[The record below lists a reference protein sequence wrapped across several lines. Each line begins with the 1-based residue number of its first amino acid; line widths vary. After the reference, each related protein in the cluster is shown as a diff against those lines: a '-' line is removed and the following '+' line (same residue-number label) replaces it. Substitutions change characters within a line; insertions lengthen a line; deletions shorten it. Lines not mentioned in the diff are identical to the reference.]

1 MAKLGAVLTK
11 AHIFQFLGENYTMAL
26 PAQEPS
32 QEERE
37 GFSRPQSKSQSNS
50 AEPRTLVCPAATRNQ
65 GSGSAQGVEQGLG
78 GGQ

>member
-1 MAKLGAVLTK
+1 VSREGARGKWKRETLDLGTAKDG
-11 AHIFQFLGENYTMAL
+11 

-65 GSGSAQGVEQGLG
+65 GSSSAQGVEQGLG